1 VLHIAARNLA
11 DLDGIFELFKDRNE
25 ALASL
30 QLMNHRGETVL
41 HLAAGD
47 ARALDRILSVF
58 DDDTARLHAVRRLTS
73 SGASVIHYAFKD
85 LRSVAILLKLF
96 PQAERINIFLEKNP
110 QGIHVLQKIANNF
123 GAFQGYSGMVGDIS
137 HHVVSFQ
144 TILKLFPKEKR
155 SQLFTEKLSDG
166 TNLAMLIAKSNPEL
180 LNFFLRY
187 IPEADHFSLIKSK
200 DSKKNTLLP
209 WLLGSPKTLQAMI
222 SKIPTDDRLNM
233 FRQKNT
239 QGKSLIDLATAHPAS
254 LEVINR
260 YIPAI
265 NYSFYFN
272 CIAAVSVICGIVAL
286 ALSLIYLQ
294 PVLIGITAALILGG
308 GTRLA
313 YSFFSKKQPDPKAR
327 PPQDHCFQNQT

>member
-1 VLHIAARNLA
+1 
-11 DLDGIFELFKDRNE
+11 
-25 ALASL
+25 
-30 QLMNHRGETVL
+30 
-41 HLAAGD
+41 
-47 ARALDRILSVF
+47 
-58 DDDTARLHAVRRLTS
+58 
-73 SGASVIHYAFKD
+73 
-85 LRSVAILLKLF
+85 
-96 PQAERINIFLEKNP
+96 
-110 QGIHVLQKIANNF
+110 
-123 GAFQGYSGMVGDIS
+123 
-137 HHVVSFQ
+137 
-144 TILKLFPKEKR
+144 
-155 SQLFTEKLSDG
+155 
-166 TNLAMLIAKSNPEL
+166 